1 MGTLDKIIKENLE
14 GEIFYDGW
22 IKCKHVQRGL
32 THCKECLSVDNCWFY
47 SLKKPKLPHH
57 EKFIVIMKQF
67 PFLQQKIVLQFVI
80 LGNLESIFLERREE
94 MKAR

>member
-1 MGTLDKIIKENLE
+1 MGILDKIIKENLE

-47 SLKKPKLPHH
+47 SLKNRNFLIMKNV
-57 EKFIVIMKQF
+57 IVIMKQF
-67 PFLQQKIVLQFVI
+67 PFLQQKIVCSL
-80 LGNLESIFLERREE
+80 
-94 MKAR
+94 